1 MARNTK
7 YSQPQKQQNK
17 MRNLGFQPGLASATV
32 ANPTCGFRIILSLT
46 SSCNYSQLGL
56 GVCHHSSQLTAHLV
70 FGDDFMT
77 TFCFYLV
84 SASVSITRLTRSS
97 SKQKSWLTK
106 VPRGWGLDRSARI
119 FVSPWAFT
127 SLPTSE
133 LPTFSLKHPLKLT
146 NPLYGVTV
154 LHAVTGRSGGS
165 RKG

>member
-1 MARNTK
+1 MGRNTK

-56 GVCHHSSQLTAHLV
+56 RCMPPLKPTNSTFGIWGWFYDHLLLLVCV
-70 FGDDFMT
+70 
-77 TFCFYLV
+77 
-84 SASVSITRLTRSS
+84 SVSITRLTRSS

-106 VPRGWGLDRSARI
+106 VPRGWGLDRSARV

-133 LPTFSLKHPLKLT
+133 LPTFSLKQPLKLT

-154 LHAVTGRSGGS
+154 LHAVTGPSGGS